1 MGVHSCLS
9 NDHWMLCPSAGN
21 VSQRSTLSRHKTE
34 AVYTGIKERHKMV
47 RLTAQG
53 SVTCPRGTP
62 AHYTALDC
70 RRGCDAKCHWLF
82 RLSCLKPFVPLVA
95 WPFCWA
101 IEMPVVSA
109 LFLPTFAAGTAA
121 AEGRGG
127 LLGSRFTIR
136 RLMLSQNMPAHTPT
150 VSPA

>member
-1 MGVHSCLS
+1 
-9 NDHWMLCPSAGN
+9 
-21 VSQRSTLSRHKTE
+21 
-34 AVYTGIKERHKMV
+34 MV
-47 RLTAQG
+47 RLTAQS

-70 RRGCDAKCHWLF
+70 RRGCDAKSYRLF

-101 IEMPVVSA
+101 IEMPEISA
-109 LFLPTFAAGTAA
+109 LSLPTFAAGTAA

-136 RLMLSQNMPAHTPT
+136 RLMLSQNMPARALT
-150 VSPA
+150 VTGLTLG